1 MKTLLRSTRFVAALV
16 VVLLL
21 PALLGAQAKS
31 AAKPAAKPTAT
42 AKAAAAT
49 QVQTGPG
56 GWIKEFGTMWTFDAP
71 PLAYWKGRY
80 GFEPSKEWLEHVQL
94 SAVRIQGCSASFVSD
109 NGLVMTN
116 HHCARSCI
124 TAVSPK
130 DTSYQEAGF
139 VSAKVEDEKKC
150 PGAYADQLISTEDV
164 TLKIRSAVTS
174 TKTAEQVA
182 QRDKAIADLQNACG
196 SAAGLRCEV
205 VTFYQG
211 GKYSLYR
218 YKRYNDVRLVM
229 APEEATSFFGG
240 DPDNFTYPRYDLDL
254 TLLRVYE
261 NDQPFHPA
269 HYLRWNAKGATDGEL
284 TFVVGN
290 PGSTGRLLT
299 MAQMEYLRDVQYPF
313 TLASYRAQITLYKEL
328 VSQSEANKRL
338 YENQVFGLENSQKAT
353 IGYNAGLV
361 DKNIM
366 ARKAAFEKDL
376 RARIMAKP
384 DLAAKYGKAWDNIAA
399 AQKELG
405 SFAIPAAFHGFGG
418 SNLLNLAAGLVR
430 IPEQGKLADS
440 LRLPQYRSTMMAR
453 MRAQQTQNPPIDVAV
468 EKRLLALQ
476 LTRAKAAL
484 PANDPFLKLALN
496 GKSPD
501 AAAAALL
508 DHTTLAK
515 ADVRKALLD
524 GGTAAVDTSTDPLI
538 VFARAVNPMA
548 TRHGL
553 RAARLNTTISANVEL
568 VGQAIYAAYGES
580 LPPDA
585 TFTLRIS
592 DGVMAG
598 FPYNGTIAPYKTSLY
613 GLYARSAEFD
623 NKAPFK
629 LPPRWE
635 AARSTVDMTTPINF
649 TCTADI
655 IGGNSG
661 SPVIN
666 ARGEVVGLIFDGNI
680 ESLPNRF
687 IFTDDVARSVA
698 VHTAG
703 ITEALKKV
711 YGASRLTTELQAAAA
726 KK

>member
-1 MKTLLRSTRFVAALV
+1 MNSLLRSTRFVAALV
-16 VVLLL
+16 AVLLI
-21 PALLGAQAKS
+21 PASLNAQ
-31 AAKPAAKPTAT
+31 AKPAAKAP
-42 AKAAAAT
+42 AAAAA

-80 GFEPSKEWLEHVQL
+80 GFEPTKEWLEHVQL
-94 SAVRIQGCSASFVSD
+94 SSVRIPGCSASFVSD

-116 HHCARSCI
+116 HHCARGCI

-130 DTSYQEAGF
+130 DTSYQDAGF
-139 VSAKVEDEKKC
+139 VSASAKDEKKC
-150 PGAYADQLISTEDV
+150 PGMYADQLISTEDV
-164 TLKIRSAVTS
+164 TAKIRSAVTA
-174 TKTAEQVA
+174 TKPADQVE
-182 QRDKAIADLQNACG
+182 QRDKAINDLQTACQ
-196 SAAGLRCEV
+196 SAAGMQCQV

-218 YKRYNDVRLVM
+218 YRRYNDVRLVM
-229 APEEATSFFGG
+229 APEEGTSFFGG
-240 DPDNFTYPRYDLDL
+240 DPDNFTYPRFDVDL

-261 NDQPFHPA
+261 NNEPFKAPHF
-269 HYLRWNAKGATDGEL
+269 LRWNAMGAKDGEL

-299 MAQMEYLRDVQYPF
+299 MAQMDYLRDVSYPL
-313 TLASYRAQITLYKEL
+313 TLAGYKAQIALYKEL
-328 VSQSEANKRL
+328 VAQSEANKRL
-338 YENQVFGLENSQKAT
+338 YENTVFGLENSQKAVT
-353 IGYNAGLV
+353 GYNAGLI

-366 ARKAAFEKDL
+366 AKKAAFEKDF
-376 RARIMAKP
+376 RARVMGKP
-384 DLAAKYGKAWDNIAA
+384 ELAAKYGKAWDNIAA

-405 SFAIPAAFHGFGG
+405 SFAIATAFQGFGGG
-418 SNLLNLAAGLVR
+418 SNLVNLAAGLVR
-430 IPEQGKLADS
+430 IPEQDKLADS
-440 LRLPQYRSTMMAR
+440 LRLPQYRGPGMAR
-453 MRAQQTQNPPIDVAV
+453 QKGQQGMNLPIDVSM
-468 EKRLLALQ
+468 EKKLLTLQ
-476 LTRAKAAL
+476 FTRAQAAL
-484 PANDPFLKLALN
+484 PANDPFLKIALN
-496 GKSPD
+496 GKSPAD
-501 AAAAALL
+501 AAAALL
-508 DHTTLAK
+508 DNTTLAK
-515 ADVRKALLD
+515 ADARKALLD
-524 GGTAAVDTSTDPLI
+524 GGAAAVAASTDPLI
-538 VFARAVNPMA
+538 VFARSVNAMA
-548 TRHGL
+548 TKHAM
-553 RAARLNTTISANVEL
+553 RAAKLNTTISANVEL
-568 VGQAIYAAYGES
+568 VGQAIYAAYGET

-592 DGVMAG
+592 DGLVAG
-598 FPYNGTIAPYKTSLY
+598 FPYNGTIAPYKTSIY

-629 LPPRWE
+629 LPARWE
-635 AARSTVDMTTPINF
+635 AARSSVDMTAPLNF
-649 TCTADI
+649 TLTADI

-666 ARGEVVGLIFDGNI
+666 AKGEVVGLIFDGNI

-711 YGASRLTTELQAAAA
+711 YGAQRLATELQTAAA

>member
-1 MKTLLRSTRFVAALV
+1 MNRLARSTRFLAALAA
-16 VVLLL
+16 VLLI
-21 PALLGAQAKS
+21 PAFAGAQG
-31 AAKPAAKPTAT
+31 AKPAGKAP
-42 AKAAAAT
+42 AAAA

-80 GFEPSKEWLEHVQL
+80 GFEPSPEWLEHVRL
-94 SAVRIQGCSASFVSD
+94 SAVRIPGCSASFVSD

-139 VSAKVEDEKKC
+139 VSARLEDEKKC
-150 PGAYADQLISTEDV
+150 PNMYADQLIGTEDV
-164 TLKIRSAVTS
+164 TAKVRAAVTS
-174 TKTAEQVA
+174 KKTAEQVE
-182 QRDKAIADLQNACG
+182 QRDKAINDIQSACSTG
-196 SAAGLRCEV
+196 GLVCQV

-218 YKRYNDVRLVM
+218 YKRYNDVRIVM
-229 APEEATSFFGG
+229 APEEGTSFFGG

-261 NDQPFHPA
+261 NNEPFKAP
-269 HYLRWNAKGATDGEL
+269 HYLRWNAKGAVEGEL

-299 MAQMEYLRDVQYPF
+299 MAQMEFLRDVQYPL
-313 TLASYRAQITLYKEL
+313 TLANFKTQIAFFKDL
-328 VSQSEANKRL
+328 VAQSEANKRQ
-338 YENQVFGLENSQKAT
+338 YENTVFGLENSQKAIT
-353 IGYNAGLV
+353 GYNAGLI

-366 ARKAAFEKDL
+366 AKKAAFEKDF

-384 DLAAKYGKAWDNIAA
+384 DLASKYGKAWDNIAA

-405 SFAIPAAFHGFGG
+405 SFYVAQQFQGFGG
-418 SNLLNLAAGLVR
+418 STLLNLAAGIVR
-430 IPEQGKLADS
+430 LPEQEKLADS
-440 LRLPQYRSTMMAR
+440 LRLPNYRG
-453 MRAQQTQNPPIDVAV
+453 PG
-468 EKRLLALQ
+468 LA
-476 LTRAKAAL
+476 RAKAQIGANMPVDVAMDKKLLAMQFGRAL
-484 PANDPFLKLALN
+484 QALGPNDPFIKLALN
-496 GKSPD
+496 GKTPD
-501 AAAAALL
+501 EAAAALL
-508 DHTTLAK
+508 DNTTMAK
-515 ADVRKALLD
+515 ADARKALLD
-524 GGTAAVDTSTDPLI
+524 GGAAAVAASTDPLI

-548 TRHGL
+548 TRL
-553 RAARLNTTISANVEL
+553 AMRAAKLNTTISANVEL

-585 TFTLRIS
+585 TFTLRIT
-592 DGVMAG
+592 DGVVAG
-598 FPYNGTIAPYKTSLY
+598 FPYNGTIAPYKTSIY
-613 GLYARSAEFD
+613 GLYGRSAEFD
-623 NKAPFK
+623 NKPPFT
-629 LPPRWE
+629 LAQRWVDAR
-635 AARSTVDMTTPINF
+635 AAVDMTTPINF
-649 TCTADI
+649 TSTHDI

-666 ARGEVVGLIFDGNI
+666 AKAEVVGLVFDGNI

-687 IFTDDVARSVA
+687 IFTDEVARTVA

-711 YGASRLTTELQAAAA
+711 YGLPRITQELAAAA
-726 KK
+726 VRK

>member
-1 MKTLLRSTRFVAALV
+1 MKLIHRSILALAVVAGALLA
-16 VVLLL
+16 
-21 PALLGAQAKS
+21 PALAGAQAK
-31 AAKPAAKPTAT
+31 PAADKAPTA
-42 AKAAAAT
+42 AP

-80 GFEPSKEWLEHVQL
+80 GFEPSAEWLEHVRL
-94 SAVRIQGCSASFVSD
+94 SAVRIPGCSASFVSD

-124 TAVSPK
+124 TAASPR

-139 VSAKVEDEKKC
+139 VSNSLDQEKKC
-150 PGAYADQLISTEDV
+150 PNMYADQLIGTEDV
-164 TLKIRSAVTS
+164 TAKVRAAVTS
-174 TKTAEQVA
+174 KKPAEQVE
-182 QRDKAIADLQNACG
+182 QRDKAIGDIQSACQSSPG
-196 SAAGLRCEV
+196 IVCQV

-218 YKRYNDVRLVM
+218 FKRYGDVRLVM
-229 APEEATSFFGG
+229 APEEAISFFGG

-261 NDQPFHPA
+261 NNQPFKSP
-269 HYLRWNAKGATDGEL
+269 HYLRWNAQGAKEGEL

-299 MAQMEYLRDVQYPF
+299 MAQMEFLRDYQYPF
-313 TLASYRAQITLYKEL
+313 TLAGFKTQIAFYKEL
-328 VSQSEANKRL
+328 VAQSEANKRL
-338 YENQVFGLENSQKAT
+338 YENQVFGLENSQKAVT
-353 IGYNAGLV
+353 GYNAGLI

-366 ARKAAFEKDL
+366 AKKAAFEKDF
-376 RARIMAKP
+376 RARIAAKP

-405 SFAIPAAFHGFGG
+405 TFFIAQQLQGFAG

-430 IPEQGKLADS
+430 IPEQEKLADS
-440 LRLPQYRSTMMAR
+440 LRLPNYRGAALSR
-453 MRAQQTQNPPIDVAV
+453 IKAQIGAAMPLDVAM
-468 EKRLLALQ
+468 EKRLLAMQ
-476 LTRAKAAL
+476 FERALKAL
-484 PANDPFLKLALN
+484 GPNDPFIKIALN
-496 GKSPD
+496 GKTPAE
-501 AAAAALL
+501 AAATLL
-508 DHTTLAK
+508 DNTTLAK
-515 ADVRKALLD
+515 PDARKALLD
-524 GGTAAVDTSTDPLI
+524 GGAAAVAASTDPLI

-548 TRHGL
+548 TKHAM
-553 RAARLNTTISANVEL
+553 RAMKLNTTISANVEL

-585 TFTLRIS
+585 TFTLRIT
-592 DGVMAG
+592 DGVVAG
-598 FPYNGTIAPYKTSLY
+598 FPYNGTIAPYKTSIY
-613 GLYARSAEFD
+613 GLYGRSAEFD
-623 NKAPFK
+623 DKPPFK
-629 LPPRWE
+629 LPPRWVNAR
-635 AARSTVDMTTPINF
+635 AAVDMTTPLNF
-649 TCTADI
+649 TTTQDI

-661 SPVIN
+661 SPVLN
-666 ARGEVVGLIFDGNI
+666 AKGEVVGLVFDGNI

-687 IFTDDVARSVA
+687 IFTDDVARTVA

-711 YGASRLTTELQAAAA
+711 YGLPRITQELEAAAA

>member
-1 MKTLLRSTRFVAALV
+1 MNRVFLRFMAIAALMV
-16 VVLLL
+16 V
-21 PALLGAQAKS
+21 PAAVYAQAK
-31 AAKPAAKPTAT
+31 PATS
-42 AKAAAAT
+42 

-71 PLAYWKGRY
+71 PMGYWKGRY
-80 GFEPSKEWLEHVQL
+80 GFEPSKEWLEHVRL
-94 SAVRIQGCSASFVSD
+94 SAVRIPGCSASFVSD

-139 VSAKVEDEKKC
+139 VSTTLDQEKKC
-150 PGAYADQLISTEDV
+150 PGMYADQLMSTEDV
-164 TLKIRSAVTS
+164 TGKIRAAVTAK
-174 TKTAEQVA
+174 KTAEQVE
-182 QRDKAIADLQNACG
+182 QRDKAINDLQDSCQSG
-196 SAAGLRCEV
+196 SGLVCQV

-218 YKRYNDVRLVM
+218 YRRYNDVRLVM

-261 NDQPFHPA
+261 NNQPFQAP
-269 HYLRWNAKGATDGEL
+269 HYLRWNAKGASDGEL

-299 MAQMEYLRDVQYPF
+299 MAQMEFLRDFQYPF
-313 TLASYRAQITLYKEL
+313 QLASYKAQIAFFKEL
-328 VSQSEANKRL
+328 VAQSEENKRQ
-338 YENQVFGLENSQKAT
+338 YENTVFGLENSQKAVT
-353 IGYNAGLV
+353 GYNAGLI

-366 ARKAAFEKDL
+366 AKKAAFEKDF
-376 RARIMAKP
+376 RARIVAKP
-384 DLAAKYGKAWDNIAA
+384 DLAAKYGKSWDNIAA

-405 SFAIPAAFHGFGG
+405 SFFIAQQFQGFGG
-418 SNLLNLAAGLVR
+418 SNLLNFAAGIVR
-430 IPEQGKLADS
+430 IPEQEKLADS
-440 LRLPQYRSTMMAR
+440 LRLPAYRGQGLAR
-453 MRAQQTQNPPIDVAV
+453 AKGQIGASVPVDVAMD
-468 EKRLLALQ
+468 KKMLAMLF
-476 LTRAKAAL
+476 TRALAAL
-484 PANDPFLKLALN
+484 GPNDPFIKLVLN
-496 GKSPD
+496 GKSPAD
-501 AAAAALL
+501 AAAALL
-508 DHTTLAK
+508 DNTSLAK
-515 ADVRKALLD
+515 VEVRKDLLA
-524 GGTAAVDTSTDPLI
+524 GGAKAVAESKDPLI
-538 VFARAVNPMA
+538 VLARAVNPIA
-548 TRHGL
+548 TKHAM
-553 RAARLNTTISANVEL
+553 RALTLNTTISANVEL

-585 TFTLRIS
+585 TFTLRIT
-592 DGVMAG
+592 DGVVTG

-613 GLYARSAEFD
+613 GLYGRSAEFD
-623 NKAPFK
+623 NKPPFN
-629 LPPRWE
+629 LPRRWVN
-635 AARSTVDMTTPINF
+635 ARASVDLSTPINF
-649 TCTADI
+649 TTTQDI

-666 ARGEVVGLIFDGNI
+666 AKGEVVGLVFDGNI

-687 IFTDDVARSVA
+687 IFTDEVARTVA

-711 YGASRLTTELQAAAA
+711 YGLPRITQELEAAAV

>member
-1 MKTLLRSTRFVAALV
+1 MTRFARNTRFLAVLAGLV
-16 VVLLL
+16 VV
-21 PALLGAQAKS
+21 PALVHAQAK
-31 AAKPAAKPTAT
+31 PAPKAP
-42 AKAAAAT
+42 AAAA
-49 QVQTGPG
+49 QIETGPG

-80 GFEPSKEWLEHVQL
+80 GFEPTPEWLEHVRL
-94 SAVRIQGCSASFVSD
+94 SAVRIPGCSASFVSD

-130 DTSYQEAGF
+130 DTSYQDAGF
-139 VSAKVEDEKKC
+139 VSTGLADEKKC
-150 PGAYADQLISTEDV
+150 PNMYADQLISTEDV
-164 TLKIRSAVTS
+164 TGKVRAAVTS
-174 TKTAEQVA
+174 KKTSEQVE
-182 QRDKAIADLQNACG
+182 QRDKAISDIQAACQQG
-196 SAAGLRCEV
+196 SGLVCQV

-218 YKRYNDVRLVM
+218 YRRYSDVRLVM

-240 DPDNFTYPRYDLDL
+240 DPDNFTYPRFDVDL

-261 NDQPFHPA
+261 NNAPFKAP
-269 HYLRWNAKGATDGEL
+269 HYLRWNAQGAKDGEL

-299 MAQMEYLRDVQYPF
+299 MAQMEYLRDYSYPMNLANFKVQIAF
-313 TLASYRAQITLYKEL
+313 YKEL
-328 VSQSEANKRL
+328 MAQSEQNKRM
-338 YENQVFGLENSQKAT
+338 YENTVFGLENSQKAIT
-353 IGYNAGLV
+353 GYLAGLL

-366 ARKAAFEKDL
+366 TRKAAFEKDF
-376 RARIMAKP
+376 RARVLAKP

-405 SFAIPAAFHGFGG
+405 SFFKAMQFQGFAG
-418 SNLLNLAAGLVR
+418 SNLLNFAAGLVR
-430 IPEQGKLADS
+430 IPEQEKLADS
-440 LRLPQYRSTMMAR
+440 LRLPNYRGQGLAR
-453 MRAQQTQNPPIDVAV
+453 AKMQLTSPMPIDLAMEKKLFAIQLKRAQ
-468 EKRLLALQ
+468 
-476 LTRAKAAL
+476 AAL

-496 GKSPD
+496 GQSPEE
-501 AAAAALL
+501 AAAALL
-508 DHTTLAK
+508 DNTTLTKVDA
-515 ADVRKALLD
+515 RKALLD
-524 GGTAAVDTSTDPLI
+524 GGAKAVADSKDPLI

-548 TRHGL
+548 TKHAMH
-553 RAARLNTTISANVEL
+553 AAKLNTTISANVEL

-585 TFTLRIS
+585 TFTLRIA
-592 DGVMAG
+592 DGVVKG
-598 FPYNGTIAPYKTSLY
+598 YPYNGTLAPYKTSIY

-623 NKAPFK
+623 NKPPFK
-629 LPPRWE
+629 LPARWD
-635 AARSTVDMTTPINF
+635 AARATIDMSTPLNF
-649 TCTADI
+649 VLTNDI

-666 ARGEVVGLIFDGNI
+666 ASGEVVGLIFDGNI
-680 ESLPNRF
+680 EQLPTRF
-687 IFTDDVARSVA
+687 IYSDNVERSVA

-711 YGASRLTTELQAAAA
+711 YKATRLADELMAAAA

>member
-1 MKTLLRSTRFVAALV
+1 MKTLSRVLCAL
-16 VVLLL
+16 
-21 PALLGAQAKS
+21 ALLTPFIVGAQ
-31 AAKPAAKPTAT
+31 AKPAAKAAP
-42 AKAAAAT
+42 AAAP

-94 SAVRIQGCSASFVSD
+94 SAVRIPGCSASFVSD

-116 HHCARSCI
+116 HHCARACI

-130 DTSYQEAGF
+130 DTSYQDAGF
-139 VSAKVEDEKKC
+139 VSSSMQDEKKC
-150 PGAYADQLISTEDV
+150 PNMYADQLISTEDV
-164 TLKIRSAVTS
+164 TAKVRTAVTGK
-174 TKTAEQVA
+174 KTAEQVE
-182 QRDKAIADLQNACG
+182 QRDKAIADIETACK
-196 SAAGLRCEV
+196 STANIVCQV

-218 YKRYNDVRLVM
+218 YRRYNDVRLVM
-229 APEEATSFFGG
+229 APEEGISFYGG

-261 NDQPFHPA
+261 NNAPFKAP
-269 HYLRWNAKGATDGEL
+269 HYLKWNAQGAKDGEL

-299 MAQMEYLRDVQYPF
+299 MAQMEYLRDVTYPNQ
-313 TLASYRAQITLYKEL
+313 LASYKAQIALYKEL
-328 VSQSEANKRL
+328 VAMSEANKRL
-338 YENQVFGLENSQKAT
+338 YENTVFGLENSQKAVT
-353 IGYNAGLV
+353 GYNAGLI

-366 ARKAAFEKDL
+366 AKKAAFEKDF
-376 RARIMAKP
+376 RSRIMSKP
-384 DLAAKYGKAWDNIAA
+384 DLAAKYGKSWDNIAA

-405 SFAIPAAFHGFGG
+405 TFATAMTFQGFSG
-418 SNLLNLAAGLVR
+418 STMLGFAGGLVR
-430 IPEQGKLADS
+430 MPTQEKLADS
-440 LRLPQYRSTMMAR
+440 LRLPQYRAASIAR
-453 MRAQQTQNPPIDVAV
+453 MKGQLGANMPIDLAM
-468 EKRLLALQ
+468 EKKLLTLQ
-476 LTRAKAAL
+476 LTRAQGAL
-484 PANDPFLKLALN
+484 PANDPFIKAALN
-496 GKSPD
+496 GKSPAE
-501 AAAAALL
+501 AAAYLV
-508 DHTTLAK
+508 DNTTLNK
-515 ADVRKALLD
+515 ADARKALLD
-524 GGTAAVDTSTDPLI
+524 GGEKAVAASTDPMI
-538 VFARAVNPMA
+538 VLARAIAPLADKHAM
-548 TRHGL
+548 
-553 RAARLNTTISANVEL
+553 RALKLNTTVSANVEL

-592 DGVMAG
+592 DGIVAG
-598 FPYNGTIAPYKTSLY
+598 FPYNGTIAPYKTSFY

-623 NKAPFK
+623 NKPPFK
-629 LPPRWE
+629 LPARWE
-635 AARSTVDMTTPINF
+635 NARAAVDMTTPLDF
-649 TCTADI
+649 TLTADI

-666 ARGEVVGLIFDGNI
+666 AKGEVVGLIFDGNI

-687 IFTDDVARSVA
+687 IFTDEVARSVA

-703 ITEALKKV
+703 LTEALKKV